1 MWKIVEKYCI
11 GEIWEDGY
19 ICVVLVGILVS
30 IIFLKGGL
38 SILVCNVDFG
48 KVGFLNII
56 NVFCF

>member
-1 MWKIVEKYCI
+1 MEKYCI